1 MRMGTQYKKMSIVT
15 LITQRNGRSKSGAL
29 LYAIEVFG
37 LK

>member
-15 LITQRNGRSKSGAL
+15 ITQRNGRSKSGAL